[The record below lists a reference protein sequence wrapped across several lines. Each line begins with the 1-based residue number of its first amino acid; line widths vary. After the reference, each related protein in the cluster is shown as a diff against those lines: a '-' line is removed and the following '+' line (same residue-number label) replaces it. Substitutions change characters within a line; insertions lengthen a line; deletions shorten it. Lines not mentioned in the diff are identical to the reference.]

1 MLQKNEELLNQMY
14 QAVTVPI
21 IKKDTIGHM
30 NQLSGCKADCYVIDH
45 QPTSRK
51 MVIRVDVRN
60 RSGINE
66 YHEFFFLDMDLQA
79 GFKAAKLTELEV
91 NEEVHTVTYRLAQE
105 PSLELGAEFRSLVP
119 GSINSLIEY
128 IDATIMDL
136 DKDIFVSFPTDIRY
150 IANDPCY
157 LISARD
163 FNNYI
168 DLKENY
174 FKKFHDRVGLYRMY
188 HDDYDSYC
196 YKNKDLIKPSYSF
209 YEYLSSTRAVSPEVF
224 RMFTEFSNKG
234 GSIVSSILKDIVLD
248 RDISYIYLKPGEKS
262 KLLDGDVML
271 KVMTYIEGLYSM
283 SNLMGEYPNKRN
295 EEIRFIQLARRL
307 KKERF
312 AFFLKATDQDIE
324 AFNKLL
330 INLFNHEL
338 PDPNMD
344 LKGLNDLLEDIAESR
359 HGYDGIPFELFMSET
374 ILRTAYADENKDFE
388 I

>member
-1 MLQKNEELLNQMY
+1 MLQKNEEVLNQAY
-14 QAVTVPI
+14 QAVTTPI
-21 IKKDTIGHM
+21 IKKDTIGHTK
-30 NQLSGCKADCYVIDH
+30 LSGCKADCYVIDH
-45 QPTSRK
+45 QPTNRK

-60 RSGINE
+60 RSGIKD

-79 GFKAAKLTELEV
+79 GFKVAKLAELEV
-91 NEEVHTVTYRLAQE
+91 NEEAHTMTYRLAQE

-128 IDATIMDL
+128 IDVTIMDL
-136 DKDIFVSFPTDIRY
+136 DKDIFMSFPTDIRY
-150 IANDPCY
+150 ISNDTCY
-157 LISARD
+157 IISARD

-174 FKKFHDRVGLYRMY
+174 YKKFHDKVGLYRMY

-209 YEYLSSTRAVSPEVF
+209 YEYLSTTRAVSPEVF

-234 GSIVSSILKDIVLD
+234 GSIVSSILNDIVLD
-248 RDISYIYLKPGEKS
+248 RDISFIYLKPGEKS

-271 KVMTYIEGLYSM
+271 KVMTYVEGLYSM
-283 SNLMGEYPNKRN
+283 SNLMGEYPNKHN

-307 KKERF
+307 KNEKF
-312 AFFLKATDQDIE
+312 AFFLKAKEQDIE

-359 HGYDGIPFELFMSET
+359 HGYTGIPWELFMSET
-374 ILRTAYADENKDFE
+374 ILKTAYADEDKDFE
-388 I
+388 L

>member
-1 MLQKNEELLNQMY
+1 MLQKNEEVLNQVY

-30 NQLSGCKADCYVIDH
+30 KLSGCNADCYVIDH

-60 RSGINE
+60 RSGIKD
-66 YHEFFFLDMDLQA
+66 YHAFFFLDMDLQT
-79 GFKAAKLTELEV
+79 GFKAAKLTELDV
-91 NEEVHTVTYRLAQE
+91 NEEVHTVTYCLSQE
-105 PSLELGAEFRSLVP
+105 PSLEMGAEFRSLVP

-128 IDATIMDL
+128 IDVTIMDL

-209 YEYLSSTRAVSPEVF
+209 YEYLSSTRAVNPEVF
-224 RMFTEFSNKG
+224 RMFTKFSNKG
-234 GSIVSSILKDIVLD
+234 NSIVNSILKDIVLD
-248 RDISYIYLKPGEKS
+248 RDISFIYLKPGEKS

-307 KKERF
+307 KKEKF
-312 AFFLKATDQDIE
+312 AFFLKATEQDIE

-344 LKGLNDLLEDIAESR
+344 LNGLNDLLEDIAESR

>member
-1 MLQKNEELLNQMY
+1 MLQKNEEVLNQVY
-14 QAVTVPI
+14 QLVTVSI

-30 NQLSGCKADCYVIDH
+30 KLSGCNADCYVIDH

-51 MVIRVDVRN
+51 MVIRVNVRN
-60 RSGINE
+60 RSGIKD
-66 YHEFFFLDMDLQA
+66 YHAFFFLDMDLQT
-79 GFKAAKLTELEV
+79 GFKVAKLAELEV
-91 NEEVHTVTYRLAQE
+91 NEEVHTVTYCLAQE
-105 PSLELGAEFRSLVP
+105 PSLEMGAEFRSLVP

-196 YKNKDLIKPSYSF
+196 YKNKDIIKSSYSF
-209 YEYLSSTRAVSPEVF
+209 YEYLSSTRAVNPEVF

-234 GSIVSSILKDIVLD
+234 NSIVNSILKDIVLD

-271 KVMTYIEGLYSM
+271 KVMAYVEGIYSV
-283 SNLMGEYPNKRN
+283 SNLMSEYPNKRN

-307 KKERF
+307 KKEKF
-312 AFFLKATDQDIE
+312 AFFLKATEQDIE

>member
-1 MLQKNEELLNQMY
+1 MLQKNEEVLNQMY

-30 NQLSGCKADCYVIDH
+30 NQLSGCKADCDVIDH

-60 RSGINE
+60 RSEINE

-79 GFKAAKLTELEV
+79 GFKVAKLSELEV

-105 PSLELGAEFRSLVP
+105 PSLELGAKFRSLVP

-128 IDATIMDL
+128 IDVTIMDL

-157 LISARD
+157 LISSRD

-196 YKNKDLIKPSYSF
+196 YKNKDIIKPSYSF

-234 GSIVSSILKDIVLD
+234 GSIVNSILKDIVLD
-248 RDISYIYLKPGEKS
+248 RAISFIYLKSGEKS

-271 KVMTYIEGLYSM
+271 KVMTYVEGIYNM
-283 SNLMGEYPNKRN
+283 SNLMGEYTNKHN

-307 KKERF
+307 KKEKF
-312 AFFLKATDQDIE
+312 AFFLKATEQDIE

>member
-1 MLQKNEELLNQMY
+1 MLQKNEEVLNQVY

-30 NQLSGCKADCYVIDH
+30 KLSGCNADCYVIDH

-51 MVIRVDVRN
+51 MVIRVNVRN
-60 RSGINE
+60 RSGIRD
-66 YHEFFFLDMDLQA
+66 YYTFFFLDMDLQT
-79 GFKAAKLTELEV
+79 GFKVAKLAELDV
-91 NEEVHTVTYRLAQE
+91 NEEDHTVTYRLDQE

-209 YEYLSSTRAVSPEVF
+209 YEYLSSTRAVNPEVF

-234 GSIVSSILKDIVLD
+234 NSIVNSILKDIVLD

-271 KVMTYIEGLYSM
+271 KVMAYVEGIYSV
-283 SNLMGEYPNKRN
+283 SNLMSEYPNKRN

-307 KKERF
+307 KKEKF
-312 AFFLKATDQDIE
+312 AFFLKATEQDIE

-359 HGYDGIPFELFMSET
+359 HSYDGIPFELFMSET
-374 ILRTAYADENKDFE
+374 ILKTAYADEDKDFE
-388 I
+388 L

>member
-1 MLQKNEELLNQMY
+1 MLQKNEEVLNQVY
-14 QAVTVPI
+14 QPVTVPI

-30 NQLSGCKADCYVIDH
+30 KLSGCNVDCYVIDH
-45 QPTSRK
+45 QPTNRK

-60 RSGINE
+60 RSGIND

-79 GFKAAKLTELEV
+79 GFKVAKLLELDV
-91 NEEVHTVTYRLAQE
+91 NEEAHTVTYRLAQE

-128 IDATIMDL
+128 IDVAIMDL
-136 DKDIFVSFPTDIRY
+136 DKDIFMSFPTDIRY
-150 IANDPCY
+150 ISNDPCY
-157 LISARD
+157 IISARD

-174 FKKFHDRVGLYRMY
+174 YKKFHDRVGLYRMY

-196 YKNKDLIKPSYSF
+196 YKNKDLKLSYSF

-234 GSIVSSILKDIVLD
+234 NSIVKSVLNDIVID
-248 RDISYIYLKPGEKS
+248 RDISFIYLKPGEKS

-271 KVMTYIEGLYSM
+271 KIMTYVEGIYSM
-283 SNLMGEYPNKRN
+283 SNLMGEYPNKHN

-307 KKERF
+307 KKEKF
-312 AFFLKATDQDIE
+312 SFFLKATEQELE

-338 PDPNMD
+338 PDHNMD

>member
-1 MLQKNEELLNQMY
+1 MLQKNEEVLNQVY

-30 NQLSGCKADCYVIDH
+30 KLSGCNVDCYVIDH
-45 QPTSRK
+45 QPTNRK
-51 MVIRVDVRN
+51 MVIRVNVMN
-60 RSGINE
+60 RSGIKD
-66 YHEFFFLDMDLQA
+66 YHAFFFLDMDLQT
-79 GFKAAKLTELEV
+79 GFKVAKLAELDA
-91 NEEVHTVTYRLAQE
+91 NEEDHTVTYRLAQE
-105 PSLELGAEFRSLVP
+105 PSLEMGAEFRSLVP
-119 GSINSLIEY
+119 GSINKLVEY
-128 IDATIMDL
+128 IDVTIMDL
-136 DKDIFVSFPTDIRY
+136 DKDIFMSFPTDIRY
-150 IANDPCY
+150 ISDDPCY

-174 FKKFHDRVGLYRMY
+174 FKEFHDRVGLYRMY

-196 YKNKDLIKPSYSF
+196 YKNKDLIKLSYSF

-234 GSIVSSILKDIVLD
+234 NSIVSSMLKDIILD
-248 RDISYIYLKPGEKS
+248 RDLSFIYLRPGEKS

-271 KVMTYIEGLYSM
+271 KVMTCFEGLYSM
-283 SNLMGEYPNKRN
+283 SNLMGEYPNKHN

-307 KKERF
+307 KKEKF
-312 AFFLKATDQDIE
+312 AFFLKATEQDIE
-324 AFNKLL
+324 TFNKLL

>member
-1 MLQKNEELLNQMY
+1 MLQKNEEVLNQVY

-21 IKKDTIGHM
+21 IKKDTIGHKK
-30 NQLSGCKADCYVIDH
+30 LSGCEVKCYVIDH

-51 MVIRVDVRN
+51 MVIDVDIKN
-60 RSGINE
+60 RSGLMY
-66 YHEFFFLDMDLQA
+66 YHDNFFLDMDLRT
-79 GFKAAKLTELEV
+79 GFKVAKMEELDV
-91 NEEVHTVTYRLAQE
+91 DEEANKVTYRLAQE
-105 PSLELGAEFRSLVP
+105 PSLEMGAEFRSLIP

-128 IDATIMDL
+128 IDVTILDL

-150 IANDPCY
+150 ISNDTCY
-157 LISARD
+157 IISARD

-168 DLKENY
+168 DFKENY
-174 FKKFHDRVGLYRMY
+174 FKKFHDRVELYRMY

-209 YEYLSSTRAVSPEVF
+209 YEYLSSTRAVNPEVF

-234 GSIVSSILKDIVLD
+234 NSIVSSILKGIVLD
-248 RDISYIYLKPGEKS
+248 RDISFIYLKPGEKS

-271 KVMTYIEGLYSM
+271 KVMTYFEGLYNM

-307 KKERF
+307 KNEKF
-312 AFFLKATDQDIE
+312 AFFLKATEQDLE

-344 LKGLNDLLEDIAESR
+344 LKGLNDLLEDIAECR
-359 HGYDGIPFELFMSET
+359 HGYTGIPFELFMSDT
-374 ILRTAYADENKDFE
+374 ILRTAYAGEDKDFE

>member
-1 MLQKNEELLNQMY
+1 MLQKNEEVLNQVY

-30 NQLSGCKADCYVIDH
+30 KLSGCNVDCYVIDH
-45 QPTSRK
+45 QPTNRK
-51 MVIRVDVRN
+51 MVIRVNVMN
-60 RSGINE
+60 RSGIKD
-66 YHEFFFLDMDLQA
+66 YHAFFFLDMDLQT
-79 GFKAAKLTELEV
+79 GFKVAKLAELDA
-91 NEEVHTVTYRLAQE
+91 NEEDHTVTYRLAQE
-105 PSLELGAEFRSLVP
+105 PSLEMGAEFRSLVP
-119 GSINSLIEY
+119 GSINKLVEY
-128 IDATIMDL
+128 IDVTIMDL
-136 DKDIFVSFPTDIRY
+136 DKDIFMSFPTDIRY
-150 IANDPCY
+150 ISDDPCY

-174 FKKFHDRVGLYRMY
+174 FKEFHDRVGLYRMY

-196 YKNKDLIKPSYSF
+196 YKNKDLIKLSYSF

-234 GSIVSSILKDIVLD
+234 NSIVSSMLKDIILD
-248 RDISYIYLKPGEKS
+248 RDLSFIYLRPGEKS

-271 KVMTYIEGLYSM
+271 KVMTCFEGLYSM
-283 SNLMGEYPNKRN
+283 SNLMGEYPNKHN

-307 KKERF
+307 KKEKF
-312 AFFLKATDQDIE
+312 AFFLKATEQDIE

>member
-1 MLQKNEELLNQMY
+1 MK
-14 QAVTVPI
+14 
-21 IKKDTIGHM
+21 
-30 NQLSGCKADCYVIDH
+30 LSGCKADCYVIDH

-51 MVIRVDVRN
+51 LLIRVDVRN
-60 RSGINE
+60 RSGIND
-66 YHEFFFLDMDLQA
+66 YHEFFFLDMDLRA
-79 GFKAAKLTELEV
+79 GFKVAKLVELDV
-91 NEEVHTVTYRLAQE
+91 NEEAHTVTYRLAQE
-105 PSLELGAEFRSLVP
+105 PSLEMGAEFRSLVS

-128 IDATIMDL
+128 IDVTIMDL
-136 DKDIFVSFPTDIRY
+136 DKDIFVGFPTDIRY
-150 IANDPCY
+150 ISNDPCY
-157 LISARD
+157 IISARD

-168 DLKENY
+168 DFKENY

-234 GSIVSSILKDIVLD
+234 NSIVSSMLKDIVLD
-248 RDISYIYLKPGEKS
+248 RDLSFIYLKPGEKS

-271 KVMTYIEGLYSM
+271 KVMTCFEGLYSM
-283 SNLMGEYPNKRN
+283 SNLMDEYPNKYN

-307 KKERF
+307 KKEKF
-312 AFFLKATDQDIE
+312 GYFLKATEQDIE

-344 LKGLNDLLEDIAESR
+344 LAGLNDLLEDIAESR
-359 HGYDGIPFELFMSET
+359 HGYTGIPFEMFMSEDIFKT
-374 ILRTAYADENKDFE
+374 VYADENKDFE

>member
-1 MLQKNEELLNQMY
+1 MLQKNEEVLNQVY
-14 QAVTVPI
+14 QAFTVPI

-30 NQLSGCKADCYVIDH
+30 KLSGCNADCYVIDH
-45 QPTSRK
+45 QPISRK
-51 MVIRVDVRN
+51 MVIRVNVGN
-60 RSGINE
+60 RSGIKD
-66 YHEFFFLDMDLQA
+66 YHAFFFLDMDLQT
-79 GFKAAKLTELEV
+79 GFKAAKLTELDV
-91 NEEVHTVTYRLAQE
+91 NEEVHTVTYCLAQE
-105 PSLELGAEFRSLVP
+105 PSLEMGAEFRSLVP

-128 IDATIMDL
+128 IDVTIMDL

-209 YEYLSSTRAVSPEVF
+209 YEYLSSTRAVNPEVF

-271 KVMTYIEGLYSM
+271 KVMTYVEGIYSM
-283 SNLMGEYPNKRN
+283 SNLMSEYPNKRN

-307 KKERF
+307 KKEKF
-312 AFFLKATDQDIE
+312 TYFLKATEQDIE

>member
-1 MLQKNEELLNQMY
+1 MLQKNEEVLNQMY

-21 IKKDTIGHM
+21 IKKDTIGHKR
-30 NQLSGCKADCYVIDH
+30 LSGSEVKCYIIDH

-51 MVIRVDVRN
+51 MVIQVDIKN
-60 RSGINE
+60 RSGLMY
-66 YHEFFFLDMDLQA
+66 YHDNFFLDMDLQT
-79 GFKAAKLTELEV
+79 GFKVAKLSELEV

-128 IDATIMDL
+128 IDVTIMDL

-157 LISARD
+157 LISSRD

-196 YKNKDLIKPSYSF
+196 YKNKDIIKPSYSF
-209 YEYLSSTRAVSPEVF
+209 YEYLSSTRAVNPEVF

-262 KLLDGDVML
+262 KLLDGDVMM
-271 KVMTYIEGLYSM
+271 KVMTYVEGLYSM

-307 KKERF
+307 KKEKF
-312 AFFLKATDQDIE
+312 AFFLKATEQDIE

>member
-1 MLQKNEELLNQMY
+1 MLQKNEEVLNQVY

-21 IKKDTIGHM
+21 IKKDKIGHTK
-30 NQLSGCKADCYVIDH
+30 LSGCKADCYVIDH

-51 MVIRVDVRN
+51 LVVRVDVRN
-60 RSGINE
+60 RSGIND
-66 YHEFFFLDMDLQA
+66 YHEFFFLDMDLRA
-79 GFKAAKLTELEV
+79 GFKVAKLVELDI
-91 NEEVHTVTYRLAQE
+91 NEEDHTVTYRLAQE
-105 PSLELGAEFRSLVP
+105 PSLELGAKFRSLVP

-128 IDATIMDL
+128 IDVTIMDL

-150 IANDPCY
+150 ISNDPCY
-157 LISARD
+157 IISARD

-168 DLKENY
+168 DFKENY

-209 YEYLSSTRAVSPEVF
+209 YEYLSSTRAVNPEVF

-234 GSIVSSILKDIVLD
+234 NSIVSSMLKDVVLD
-248 RDISYIYLKPGEKS
+248 RDLSFIYLKPGEKS

-271 KVMTYIEGLYSM
+271 KVMTCFEGLYSM
-283 SNLMGEYPNKRN
+283 SNLMDEYPNKHN

-307 KKERF
+307 KDEKF
-312 AFFLKATDQDIE
+312 GYFLKATEQDIE

-344 LKGLNDLLEDIAESR
+344 LADLNDLLEDIAESR
-359 HGYDGIPFELFMSET
+359 HGYTGIPFEMFMSED
-374 ILRTAYADENKDFE
+374 ILKTVYADENKDFE

>member
-1 MLQKNEELLNQMY
+1 MLQKNEEVLNQVY
-14 QAVTVPI
+14 QPVTVPI

-30 NQLSGCKADCYVIDH
+30 KLSGCNVDCYVIDH
-45 QPTSRK
+45 QSINRK

-60 RSGINE
+60 RSGIKD

-79 GFKAAKLTELEV
+79 GFKVAKLAELDV
-91 NEEVHTVTYRLAQE
+91 NEGDNTVTYLLTQE
-105 PSLELGAEFRSLVP
+105 PSLEMGAKFRILVP
-119 GSINSLIEY
+119 SSVNKLVEY
-128 IDATIMDL
+128 IDVTIMDL
-136 DKDIFVSFPTDIRY
+136 DRDIFMDLPTDIRY
-150 IANDPCY
+150 ISNDPCY

-174 FKKFHDRVGLYRMY
+174 YRIGHNGIHLYRMY
-188 HDDYDSYC
+188 HDDYDTYC
-196 YKNKDLIKPSYSF
+196 YKNKDLDPSYSF

-224 RMFTEFSNKG
+224 RIFTEYSKIG
-234 GSIVSSILKDIVLD
+234 SSIVKSILKDIAVD
-248 RDISYIYLKPGEKS
+248 RDLSFIYLKPGEK
-262 KLLDGDVML
+262 LLDGDVMM
-271 KVMTYIEGLYSM
+271 KVMTYIGGLYNI
-283 SNLMGEYPNKRN
+283 SNLDDYPNKGN

-307 KKERF
+307 KKEKF
-312 AFFLKATDQDIE
+312 AFFLKATEQDIE

>member
-1 MLQKNEELLNQMY
+1 MLQKNEEVLNQVY

-21 IKKDTIGHM
+21 IKKDTIGHKK
-30 NQLSGCKADCYVIDH
+30 LSGCSVDCYVIDC

-51 MVIRVDVRN
+51 MVIWVDVRN
-60 RSGINE
+60 RSGIKD

-79 GFKAAKLTELEV
+79 GFKVAKLAELGV
-91 NEEVHTVTYRLAQE
+91 DEEANTVTYRLAQE

-128 IDATIMDL
+128 IDVTIMDI
-136 DKDIFVSFPTDIRY
+136 DKDIFMSFPTDIRFISNDTCY
-150 IANDPCY
+150 I
-157 LISARD
+157 ISARD

-168 DLKENY
+168 DFKENY
-174 FKKFHDRVGLYRMY
+174 YKKFHDRVGLYRMY
-188 HDDYDSYC
+188 HDDYDIYC
-196 YKNKDLIKPSYSF
+196 YKNKDLNLSYSF

-234 GSIVSSILKDIVLD
+234 SSIVKSILKDIILD
-248 RDISYIYLKPGEKS
+248 RALSFIYLKPGEKS

-271 KVMTYIEGLYSM
+271 KVMTYVEGLYNM
-283 SNLMGEYPNKRN
+283 SNLNDYPNKGN

-307 KKERF
+307 KKEKF
-312 AFFLKATDQDIE
+312 AFFLKATEQDIE

-359 HGYDGIPFELFMSET
+359 SGYTGIPFELFMSET
-374 ILRTAYADENKDFE
+374 ILKTAYAGEDKDFE
-388 I
+388 L